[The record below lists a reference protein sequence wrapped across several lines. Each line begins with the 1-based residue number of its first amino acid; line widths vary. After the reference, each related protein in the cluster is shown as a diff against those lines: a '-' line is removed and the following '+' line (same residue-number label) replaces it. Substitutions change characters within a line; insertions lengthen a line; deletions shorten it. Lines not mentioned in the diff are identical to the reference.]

1 MRLEPNP
8 ARTIRRCKIKR
19 VYPAFR
25 SVSTPRGTKD
35 LLGCGPVNPKDA
47 LGTPTGSAPASEWS
61 AENLSER
68 LRTELTPRAWSR
80 LVRAAVGHG
89 TSVEQLLRSTLS
101 EVA

>member
-1 MRLEPNP
+1 MRLGPKPTPTTE
-8 ARTIRRCKIKR
+8 RCKIKP

-35 LLGCGPVNPKDA
+35 LPVRGPVDPEPA
-47 LGTPTGSAPASEWS
+47 LGMAEGCDSASDWS
-61 AENLSER
+61 PENLSER
-68 LRTELTPRAWSR
+68 LRSELPPRTWNR
-80 LVRAAVGHG
+80 LVRGAACRG

>member
-8 ARTIRRCKIKR
+8 ARTTRCCKIKP

-25 SVSTPRGTKD
+25 SVSTPRRTKD
-35 LLGCGPVNPKDA
+35 LPVVGPVDPEGA
-47 LGTPTGSAPASEWS
+47 LGLAEGCASAPEWS
-61 AENLSER
+61 AESVSER
-68 LRTELTPRAWSR
+68 LRSELTPRAWNR
-80 LVRAAVGHG
+80 LVRLAACRG